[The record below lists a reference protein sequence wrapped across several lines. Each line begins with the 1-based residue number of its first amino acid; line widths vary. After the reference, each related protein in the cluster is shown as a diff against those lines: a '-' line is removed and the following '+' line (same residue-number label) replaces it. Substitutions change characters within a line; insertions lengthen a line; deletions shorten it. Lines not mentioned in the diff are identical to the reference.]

1 MWRDF
6 PEPLD
11 GSFPHSKLRDEPAF
25 PGGYL
30 KRFQIHH
37 GFFLL
42 CLLASEL
49 LDLAGKNTSGDDSL
63 LFLFGHQV
71 LT

>member
-1 MWRDF
+1 MWCDF

-11 GSFPHSKLRDEPAF
+11 GFFPYSNFRDEPACL
-25 PGGYL
+25 GGDL

-42 CLLASEL
+42 RLLASGL
-49 LDLAGKNTSGDDSL
+49 LGLVGKDISGHEPF
-63 LFLFGHQV
+63 LFLFGH
-71 LT
+71 